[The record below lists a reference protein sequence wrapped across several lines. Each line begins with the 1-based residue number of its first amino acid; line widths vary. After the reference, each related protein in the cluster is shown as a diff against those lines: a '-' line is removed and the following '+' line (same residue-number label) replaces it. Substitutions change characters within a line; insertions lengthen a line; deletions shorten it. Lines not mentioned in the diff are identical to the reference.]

1 LSAAIRNAPQPT
13 AAALTFL
20 LAKFHPEEHMAVPV
34 SHNHNLV
41 FGLAAAVIALLAL
54 LLVFGGG
61 DTGRRSGGENNPVQT
76 DQGR

>member
-1 LSAAIRNAPQPT
+1 
-13 AAALTFL
+13 
-20 LAKFHPEEHMAVPV
+20 MAVPV

-61 DTGRRSGGENNPVQT
+61 DTGRPSGGEGNPVQT